1 VDQPADPALPDHPR
15 NHRHRFR
22 RRDDRL
28 GQGRRLRL
36 LAAQGRAGVSATPP
50 TLLSAWKAA
59 GARLAQAGVD
69 SPTID
74 ARLLLE
80 AAAPVTRTDIL
91 NEPHRPLDAD
101 AFQRFDAFVARRE
114 AREPVSQIL
123 GRKGFWKL
131 MLNVNAGVLTPRPDT
146 ETVLDVVLPRFPEGR
161 AFSVLD
167 LGVGSG
173 AILLAI
179 LAERPA
185 AKGLGVDVSEEALAV
200 ARDNAAQLGLAGRA
214 ALLRGDWT
222 FGLGDASFDLVV
234 CNPPYI
240 PTADIQTLEPEVRDH
255 EPRLALDGG
264 PDGLDAYRLLAPEIL
279 RVLRPGGMF
288 AVEIGPGQSG
298 AVEALFAGAERLSVH
313 PDLGGRDR
321 VVAGFKKL
329 LGI

>member
-1 VDQPADPALPDHPR
+1 VE
-15 NHRHRFR
+15 
-22 RRDDRL
+22 
-28 GQGRRLRL
+28 
-36 LAAQGRAGVSATPP
+36 
-50 TLLSAWKAA
+50 
-59 GARLAQAGVD
+59 

-80 AAAPVTRTDIL
+80 AAAPVTRADIL
-91 NEPHRPLDAD
+91 SEPHRALAPEAL
-101 AFQRFDAFVARRE
+101 QRFEAFVERRE
-114 AREPVSQIL
+114 RREPVSQIL

-131 MLNVNAGVLTPRPDT
+131 MLNINAGVLTPRPDT
-146 ETVLDVVLPRFPEGR
+146 ETLLDVVLPQFPPER
-161 AFSVLD
+161 AFNVLD

-185 AKGLGVDVSEEALAV
+185 ARGLGVDVSEDALAV
-200 ARDNAAQLGLAGRA
+200 ARDNAAQLGLAGRT

-234 CNPPYI
+234 SNPPYI
-240 PTADIQTLEPEVRDH
+240 PTADIETLEPEVRDH

-288 AVEIGPGQSG
+288 AVEIGPGQQG
-298 AVEALFAGAERLSVH
+298 AVVRLFAGAERIAVH

-321 VVAGFKKL
+321 VVAGFKKP